1 MLLTATTFAVRRTHN
16 ERVDVTII
24 RSAAGLVLLIAANIA
39 PGSINAIIDG
49 EWDQTKFRRNGC
61 IKSAVVAAAL
71 VAVYFAGYLNPDLM
85 VVEVDG
91 QTVNLMTA
99 VSLAMLAAF
108 TAYAVD
114 VLKKLKD
121 MLSTATP
128 GADAAPAALPAGESE
143 ETLPSPRRNDL

>member
-1 MLLTATTFAVRRTHN
+1 MNVL
-16 ERVDVTII
+16 DMTII
-24 RSAAGLVLLIAANIA
+24 RLAAGLVLLIAANIA
-39 PGSINAIIDG
+39 LGSINAIIDG
-49 EWDQTKFRRNGC
+49 EWDQTKFRNGC

-114 VLKKLKD
+114 VLKD

-128 GADAAPAALPAGESE
+128 GADAAPAALPAGKSKEDHTAPE
-143 ETLPSPRRNDL
+143 EE

>member
-1 MLLTATTFAVRRTHN
+1 M
-16 ERVDVTII
+16 
-24 RSAAGLVLLIAANIA
+24 
-39 PGSINAIIDG
+39 
-49 EWDQTKFRRNGC
+49 
-61 IKSAVVAAAL
+61 AAAL
-71 VAVYFAGYLNPDLM
+71 IAVYFAGYLNPDLM
-85 VVEVDG
+85 VVDVDG

-128 GADAAPAALPAGESE
+128 GAEAAPAALPAGESE
-143 ETLPSPRRNDL
+143 DTPAAPKEE

>member
-1 MLLTATTFAVRRTHN
+1 M
-16 ERVDVTII
+16 
-24 RSAAGLVLLIAANIA
+24 
-39 PGSINAIIDG
+39 
-49 EWDQTKFRRNGC
+49 
-61 IKSAVVAAAL
+61 AAAL

-128 GADAAPAALPAGESE
+128 GADAAPTALPAGKSKEDHTAPE
-143 ETLPSPRRNDL
+143 EE